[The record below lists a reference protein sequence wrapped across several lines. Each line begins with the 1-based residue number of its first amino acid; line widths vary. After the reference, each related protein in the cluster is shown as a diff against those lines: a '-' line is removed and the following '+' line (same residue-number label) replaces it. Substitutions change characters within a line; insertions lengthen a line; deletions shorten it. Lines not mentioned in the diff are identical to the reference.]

1 MLDSELAELYEVETR
16 SLLQAVRRNGERFPD
31 DFMFQLTDEEFA
43 ALRSQFVISKLGR
56 GGRRYLP
63 YAFTE
68 QGVAMLS
75 SVLHSERAIHVNI
88 QIMRAFVQL
97 RQMLASHKELA
108 ERLEELEQRYD
119 AQFSAVFEVI
129 HQLMAPPVPPG
140 RRLGFPLRERS
151 HDSH

>member
-43 ALRSQFVISKLGR
+43 ALRSQIVISKLGR